1 MDFTCL
7 SFELLRSPQPVC
19 VKCMIIFLG
28 WKSKSERRGGGA
40 WYFKLRGSLK
50 GYGVAWKGY
59 GVAWKGCGVAWKGCG
74 GAWKGCGVA

>member
-28 WKSKSERRGGGA
+28 WKSKSERGGGVLQA
-40 WYFKLRGSLK
+40 AGQLEGI
-50 GYGVAWKGY
+50 
-59 GVAWKGCGVAWKGCG
+59 
-74 GAWKGCGVA
+74 

>member
-28 WKSKSERRGGGA
+28 WKSKSVGGVLQAAEQLEGGWGA
-40 WYFKLRGSLK
+40 
-50 GYGVAWKGY
+50 A
-59 GVAWKGCGVAWKGCG
+59 
-74 GAWKGCGVA
+74 